1 MQLAI
6 VLCPVDF
13 SNLARGELALA
24 VEVCEA
30 FGARL
35 VLHHNLAAVSPAFAR
50 AWRWKA
56 EHEAGETPAVE
67 AKGRMREILR
77 EVPRTVAAEGRISR
91 GPLGPALLQIA
102 SVLPADLMV
111 LGSHGWSTPDHASV
125 SERVIE
131 RAPCPVLTIQEG
143 SDVGRFRLRAGAGER
158 IPVVVPTD
166 LSDSANR
173 AVDYAF
179 ALART
184 APLDIHLLQV
194 LAHGSTSTATDAA
207 RQQLGDLAPDDLA
220 GNTTCHVRA
229 GDPIDAVLRFSQEV
243 DAGFIVMGEHA
254 RGVFRRFFTKDTAR
268 EVLHQAACP
277 VWFVPGR

>member
-1 MQLAI
+1 
-6 VLCPVDF
+6 
-13 SNLARGELALA
+13 
-24 VEVCEA
+24 
-30 FGARL
+30 
-35 VLHHNLAAVSPAFAR
+35 
-50 AWRWKA
+50 
-56 EHEAGETPAVE
+56 
-67 AKGRMREILR
+67 
-77 EVPRTVAAEGRISR
+77 
-91 GPLGPALLQIA
+91 
-102 SVLPADLMV
+102 
-111 LGSHGWSTPDHASV
+111 
-125 SERVIE
+125 
-131 RAPCPVLTIQEG
+131 
-143 SDVGRFRLRAGAGER
+143 
-158 IPVVVPTD
+158 VVVPTD